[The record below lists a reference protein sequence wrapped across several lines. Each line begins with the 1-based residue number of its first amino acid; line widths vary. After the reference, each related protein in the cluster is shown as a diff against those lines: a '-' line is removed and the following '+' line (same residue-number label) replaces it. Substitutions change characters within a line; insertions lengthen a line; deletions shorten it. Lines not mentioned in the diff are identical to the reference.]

1 MKNIHLS
8 VFILVCAFF
17 LISCKPAPTQERAAA
32 ESSIKKAREIKADQ
46 FSTETFGLAVND
58 YELGESLIVV
68 DKKSSKNGKALES
81 YVSAKEN
88 ADLSYTQ
95 SLGPFY
101 SEKNGELRA
110 ALDEGI
116 EEGLKM
122 TSELTFLDAE
132 EQYEL
137 AGQLIGEGGFEDA
150 LLAMEAS
157 YDKLDLARQE
167 AAQLLLDIE
176 QKRQEAVE
184 KIDLAI
190 EEKAEYATPNE
201 LARIEQELNSG
212 DEEVEAFFYAD
223 ALMTYESTIS
233 LALDM
238 LALIKEKRDL
248 AREELD
254 LADGRLNQMEANVK
268 VGDTENLFQR

>member
-1 MKNIHLS
+1 MH
-8 VFILVCAFF
+8 FF
-17 LISCKPAPTQERAAA
+17 LIACKPAPTQERAAA

-58 YELGESLIVV
+58 YELGESLIVI

-116 EEGLKM
+116 EEGLE
-122 TSELTFLDAE
+122 TISEQTFLDAE

-167 AAQLLLDIE
+167 AAQLLLNIE
-176 QKRQEAVE
+176 EKRQEAVE

-201 LARIEQELNSG
+201 LERVEQELNSG
-212 DEEVEAFFYAD
+212 DQEVEAFFYAD
-223 ALMTYESTIS
+223 SLLTYESTIN
-233 LALDM
+233 LAVDM
-238 LALIKEKRDL
+238 IALIKEKRDL